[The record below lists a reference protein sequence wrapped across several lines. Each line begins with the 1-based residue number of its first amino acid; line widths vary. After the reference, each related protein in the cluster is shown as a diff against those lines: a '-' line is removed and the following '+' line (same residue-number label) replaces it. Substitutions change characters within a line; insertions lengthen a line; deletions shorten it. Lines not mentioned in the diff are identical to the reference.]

1 MQKRLNKVLAY
12 LLALTLALT
21 MVPAAPL
28 PATALAAERGLTAVA
43 TTGGESGQEGQSGP
57 GSQTGGTNPG
67 TQRGDGGTNPGGSTN
82 PGEAGESGDS
92 AGAGTMAGNGG
103 TAGTVNETG
112 NGSEAAGD
120 NATDTGTGT
129 GAGAGETDEGEEPA
143 DDQSDAEDEA
153 DEDLEV
159 QQDSTPV
166 TMWRLYNPNSGEHFY
181 TSNLGER
188 DHIVSVGWRLEGVG
202 WVAPTVSNHPVY
214 RLYNPNA
221 GDHHYTLDAGER
233 DWLASLGWNYEG
245 IGWYSDDGQTTAVW
259 RQYNPNAVAGAHNF
273 TTAKDENDYLA
284 SVGWRAEGIGWYALA
299 VGRNIAAPSLSY
311 RTQSS
316 GAGWA
321 GWVGAGGTAG
331 NAGQVEQIQ
340 AQLSGGDVSG
350 AVQVCSYNAGGWT
363 GWSGDNGPTGAAGTG
378 IQTVQVRL
386 TGLASNVYDVY
397 YRAYVPN
404 FGWMGWA
411 YNGQNAGTSG
421 YNCFITSLQIV
432 LVEKGANA
440 PGSTVGAYA
449 HPSTRGGSP
458 SVYGARGEAIIDN
471 TGAVLWSQSPTTRYQ
486 MASTTKVMTAMV
498 ALDSGLQMGQS
509 VGIPGGLVGW
519 PYSVAGYRWG
529 TATVN
534 DLMQTMLIS
543 SACDSAQILAIAAA
557 GSQGAFVDRMNRK
570 AAQIGLTNT
579 HFSNVYG
586 RDEADNYTSAAD
598 LAAMGRYAMEHYP
611 VIASIVGMGSATVYV
626 NGGLKT
632 VHTTNQLLGQSGVIG
647 IKTGSEGSGYDFVG
661 AADRNGRRVY
671 IAVLGSGSSYARWHD
686 ARAMFDWALG

>member
-166 TMWRLYNPNSGEHFY
+166 TMWEHFY

-311 RTQSS
+311 RTQSQ

-378 IQTVQVRL
+378 IQAVQVRL

-411 YNGQNAGTSG
+411 CNGQNAGTSG
-421 YNCFITSLQIV
+421 YNCLITSLQIV

-611 VIASIVGMGSATVYV
+611 VIASIVGMGSATVHV